1 MAEGSR
7 ELQRKAKVGAL
18 REEKMA
24 ISVIRYE
31 QILCLNKQKKRIIQ
45 NTVTVKNERSES
57 W

>member
-7 ELQRKAKVGAL
+7 KLQRKTKVGAL

-57 W
+57 

>member
-7 ELQRKAKVGAL
+7 ELQRKAKVVAL

-57 W
+57 